1 MIAANVAHEEG
12 AMTRQFDIMI
22 HNAAALEAASAAMR
36 RNNDARTRH
45 VLDPTVPLVAA
56 VTIVVLL
63 YLASRAGA
71 NVAEEFARWVYA
83 LSQILGL

>member
-1 MIAANVAHEEG
+1 
-12 AMTRQFDIMI
+12 
-22 HNAAALEAASAAMR
+22 MR

-71 NVAEEFARWVYA
+71 NVAEEFARWAYA